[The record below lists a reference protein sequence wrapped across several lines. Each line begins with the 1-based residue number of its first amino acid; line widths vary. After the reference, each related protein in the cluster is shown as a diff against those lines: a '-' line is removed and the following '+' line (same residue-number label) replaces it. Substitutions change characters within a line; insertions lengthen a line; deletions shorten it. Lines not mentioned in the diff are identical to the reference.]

1 MSHRLDLP
9 SLTIGISPC
18 PNDVF
23 ILHAWIHHLI
33 DQKRNIQPIF
43 ADIETL
49 NELALMGQLP
59 FCKVSAALLP
69 HLKNYRLLP
78 CGAALGD
85 ANGPKV
91 IAKSQFGVEQLKAKR
106 VVFPGRLTTA
116 YSLYRKLL
124 GPCQEEQFLRYDKLM
139 PQVRRRQ
146 ADAAVIIHESRFTFE
161 KQGFIEICDLG
172 KLWQKKMSLPLP
184 LGIMVVRD
192 DVSKTDEE
200 HLIDHLRRSLSH
212 ARENVALSEHYVST
226 WAFEISP
233 AVRRRHIDLFVNDET
248 DALSPIGYEAIKTLN
263 TA

>member
-1 MSHRLDLP
+1 MSQRYDPP
-9 SLTIGISPC
+9 SLAIGISPC

-49 NELALMGQLP
+49 NELALRGELP

-78 CGAALGD
+78 CGAALGN

-91 IAKSQFGVEQLKAKR
+91 IAKSQFGVEQLNAKR

-116 YSLYRKLL
+116 YALYRKLL
-124 GPCQEEQFLRYDKLM
+124 GPCQEEQFLRYDKLLS
-139 PQVRRRQ
+139 QVRRRQ

-161 KQGFIEICDLG
+161 RQGFTEICDLG
-172 KLWQKKMSLPLP
+172 ELWQTKTSLPLP
-184 LGIMVVRD
+184 LGIMVVRR

-200 HLIDHLRRSLSH
+200 HFIDHLRRSLSH
-212 ARENVALSEHYVST
+212 ARENRALSEHYAST
-226 WAFEISP
+226 WASEISS
-233 AVRRRHIDLFVNDET
+233 AVRRRHIDLFVNAET
-248 DALSPIGYEAIKTLN
+248 DALSPIGYEAIETLN
-263 TA
+263 KM